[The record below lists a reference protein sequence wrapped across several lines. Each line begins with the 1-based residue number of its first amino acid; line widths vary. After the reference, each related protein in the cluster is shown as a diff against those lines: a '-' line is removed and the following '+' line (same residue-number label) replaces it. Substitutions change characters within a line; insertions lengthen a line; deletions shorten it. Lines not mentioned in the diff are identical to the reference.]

1 MAFTARTDHK
11 ESLQTLAMSMR
22 QEKGSDLTNLELAK
36 AMKDLNNIPSNIK
49 NSCVIDYNK
58 MKSDFN
64 SWVTEGAQDWIDSS
78 VWIANASYPKYC
90 SSGGYKFY
98 RQDFVPG
105 FKGTFVKIRNKIRE
119 NAKSSVLKKMYA
131 VVGMGEDKWNPADII
146 AIKASGS
153 NRTMSLLENFDAT
166 KVSKESKETRKQ
178 NKDLSKDPMI
188 NVMQDLDEMYEYN
201 KLIDDLFKKKE
212 LIGISLKKATSPSVK
227 MEVLDHKEVKGLKKS
242 LDLKIEI
249 TKVHYSTTNQKCIVD
264 FTIGDQK
271 GNYLDIRGFESSRK
285 IADIQIQLSKKGSSA
300 AHGKVTLPVV
310 TLIAKLSKGRAALS
324 KLNSK
329 KRSMFKNLKKSSIHG
344 FTDWTNFDDYRNN
357 PVQLEIDK
365 DKWSEYIQWL
375 SKNRHES
382 VAVNKEVD
390 KLMKKKTGVF
400 DAAKYLK
407 HKVQAYEVG
416 FLLDTQQKQIKDDIK
431 ENIIKSMISY
441 AGSKGMLIFNDS
453 KATAFMVSSTYLK
466 CGG

>member
-22 QEKGSDLTNLELAK
+22 QEKGSDLTDLELAK

>member
-1 MAFTARTDHK
+1 MAFKPATDHK
-11 ESLQTLAMSMR
+11 ESLQTLAMAMR
-22 QEKGSDLTNLELAK
+22 QEKGSDLTDLELAR
-36 AMKDLNNIPSNIK
+36 AMMDLNGIPSKVKSN
-49 NSCVIDYNK
+49 CVIEYNK
-58 MKSDFN
+58 MHSDFN

-78 VWIANASYPKYC
+78 IWIANASFPKYC

-119 NAKSSVLKKMYA
+119 NAKSSVMKKMYA
-131 VVGMGEDKWNPADII
+131 IVGMGEDKWNPADII

-153 NRTMSLLENFDAT
+153 NKTMRLLEDFDAT
-166 KVSKESKETRKQ
+166 KVSKESSETRKQ

-188 NVMQDLDEMYEYN
+188 TVMQDLDEMYEYN

-227 MEVLDHKEVKGLKKS
+227 MEVLDHKEVKGLKKA

-249 TKVHYSTTNQKCIVD
+249 TNVHYLPTNQKCIVD
-264 FTIGDQK
+264 FTVGGQA
-271 GNYLDIRGFESSRK
+271 GHYLDIRGFESSKK

-310 TLIAKLSKGRAALS
+310 TLITKLSKGRAALS
-324 KLNSK
+324 KLNAK
-329 KRSMFKNLKKSSIHG
+329 KRSMFKDLKKSSIHG
-344 FTDWTNFDDYRNN
+344 FTDWTNFDDYRKN
-357 PVQLEIDK
+357 PIQLEMDK

-375 SKNRHES
+375 SKNRHEAVS
-382 VAVNKEVD
+382 VKNQVD
-390 KLMKKKTGVF
+390 KLLKKKSGIF

-416 FLLDTQQKQIKDDIK
+416 FLLDTQQQQIKTDIK

-441 AGSKGMLIFNDS
+441 AGSKGQIIFNDN
-453 KATAFMVSSTYLK
+453 KAVAFMVSSTYLK

>member
-22 QEKGSDLTNLELAK
+22 QEKGSDLTDLELAK

-78 VWIANASYPKYC
+78 VWIANASFPKYC

-146 AIKASGS
+146 AIKAGGA
-153 NRTMSLLENFDAT
+153 NKTMGLLENFDAT

-178 NKDLSKDPMI
+178 SKDLSKDSMI

-227 MEVLDHKEVKGLKKS
+227 MEVLDHKEVKGLKKA

-344 FTDWTNFDDYRNN
+344 FTDWTNFDDYKNN
-357 PVQLEIDK
+357 AIQLELDK

-382 VAVNKEVD
+382 VAVKREVD

>member
-227 MEVLDHKEVKGLKKS
+227 MEVLDHKEVKGLKKA

>member
-22 QEKGSDLTNLELAK
+22 QEKGSDLTDLELAK

-105 FKGTFVKIRNKIRE
+105 FKGTFVKIRNKIRK

-153 NRTMSLLENFDAT
+153 NRTMRLLENFDAT

-227 MEVLDHKEVKGLKKS
+227 MEVLDHKEVKGLKKA

-310 TLIAKLSKGRAALS
+310 TLITKLSKGRVALS

>member
-1 MAFTARTDHK
+1 MAFKARTDHK

-22 QEKGSDLTNLELAK
+22 QEKGSDLTDLELAK
-36 AMKDLNNIPSNIK
+36 AMKDLNNIPSKIK
-49 NSCVIDYNK
+49 NNCIIDYSK

-78 VWIANASYPKYC
+78 VWIANASFPKYC

-153 NRTMSLLENFDAT
+153 NKTMSLLENFDAT
-166 KVSKESKETRKQ
+166 KVSNESKETRKQ

-188 NVMQDLDEMYEYN
+188 TVLQDLDEMYEYN

-227 MEVLDHKEVKGLKKS
+227 MEVLDHEEVKGLKKA

-249 TKVHYSTTNQKCIVD
+249 TEVHYSATNQKCIVD
-264 FTIGDQK
+264 FTVGDQK

-285 IADIQIQLSKKGSSA
+285 IADVQIQLSKKGSSA

-310 TLIAKLSKGRAALS
+310 TLITKLSKGRAALS
-324 KLNSK
+324 KLNAK

-344 FTDWTNFDDYRNN
+344 FTDWTNFDDYRKN
-357 PVQLEIDK
+357 PTQLVVDV

-382 VAVNKEVD
+382 VTVQKEVD
-390 KLMKKKTGVF
+390 KLLKKKNGVF

-416 FLLDTQQKQIKDDIK
+416 FLLDTQQKQIKEDIK

>member
-22 QEKGSDLTNLELAK
+22 QEKGSDLTDLELAK

-105 FKGTFVKIRNKIRE
+105 FKGTFVKIRNKIRK

-178 NKDLSKDPMI
+178 SKDLSKDSMI

-227 MEVLDHKEVKGLKKS
+227 MEVLDHKEVKGLKKA

-310 TLIAKLSKGRAALS
+310 TLITKLSKGRVALS

-344 FTDWTNFDDYRNN
+344 FTDWTNFDDYKNN
-357 PVQLEIDK
+357 AIQLELDK

-382 VAVNKEVD
+382 VAVKREVD
-390 KLMKKKTGVF
+390 KLLKKKNGVF